1 MTLQCFKKELSYEVD
16 VLHAHKHES
25 FLQVDNI
32 IFDGLSWACPK
43 YQGKYA
49 VFLWHL
55 KKEVT
60 NEFRDLTAL
69 AGSNTA
75 LTIYYTS
82 SVPP

>member
-43 YQGKYA
+43 TKVNMQC
-49 VFLWHL
+49 FCDTL
-55 KKEVT
+55 KRK
-60 NEFRDLTAL
+60 
-69 AGSNTA
+69 
-75 LTIYYTS
+75 
-82 SVPP
+82 